1 MFYADYLV
9 IITDVL
15 VELDTRH
22 TAWKHFLEGKE
33 LRVNLARTN
42 MMISDIKRGPTFTSE
57 KHPREFC

>member
-9 IITDVL
+9 IITDIL

-42 MMISDIKRGPTFTSE
+42 VMISDIKRGPTFT
-57 KHPREFC
+57 